1 MAGQVL
7 VEVENRVATLLLDNP
22 DKMNAFDKPMW
33 RGLIGALSELSKDDG
48 LRAVVV
54 RGAGGRAFS
63 PGADISE
70 FPLERATPAQAALYG
85 DLMDEGLSALR
96 RCPLPTIAAVE
107 GPCCGIGLVTALA
120 CDLRIAAE
128 SARFGVPVSRIGIN
142 MPVPELN
149 VLYEA
154 VGGAAALEI
163 LLEGEVFGSA
173 RALSLRL
180 VTRVVADDALAEAV
194 AASCRHILAG
204 APSAARVHKRMIRKL
219 AAGGRLSDDDVAE
232 GYQCFGGS
240 DFAEGY
246 RAFLEKR
253 RPDFTGR

>member
-7 VEVENRVATLLLDNP
+7 VEVDGGVATLLLNNP
-22 DKMNAFDKPMW
+22 EKMNAFDKAMW
-33 RGLIGALSELSKDDG
+33 RGLIGALSELGKDAN

-70 FPLERATPAQAALYG
+70 FPLERGTPAQAALYG

-96 RCPLPTIAAVE
+96 NCPLPTIAAIE
-107 GPCCGIGLVTALA
+107 GPCCGIGLVAALA

-142 MPVPELN
+142 MPAPELN
-149 VLYEA
+149 VLHEA
-154 VGGAAALEI
+154 VGPAAALEI

-173 RALSLRL
+173 RALALRL
-180 VTRVVADDALAEAV
+180 VTRVVADDALADAV

-204 APSAARVHKRMIRKL
+204 APAAARLHKKMIRKL
-219 AAGGRLSDDDVAE
+219 ATGQRLSDADIAE
-232 GYQCFGGS
+232 GYLCFGS
-240 DFAEGY
+240 EDFAEGY

-253 RPDFTGR
+253 RPSFTGR